1 MARDQDPAK
10 KEFDERVWHR
20 GHAGLSSFAI
30 GVIAVLIIVAGSYL
44 AYTKQLP
51 FTGPSYKI
59 HAVFDNAATL
69 RPDSPVRIAGVNVG
83 KVTSVERKGE
93 NVEAT
98 FYIDDAGRPIH
109 TDAEVDIRPRLFLE
123 GNFFLDVDPGSPSAP
138 ELENDGTVPITQTAV
153 AVQLDE
159 ILTTLQSDDRQNL
172 KALLEGFGT
181 ALNHQPTAAEDVTQ
195 DPDVQG
201 ESAATAIQQSFRY
214 GGAAGKNSAIVNE
227 AFLGTQPH
235 DLSKLIAAQRR
246 VFGELLS
253 REEQLKDLITNFNTF
268 TGALASE
275 SGNLSETVRL
285 LAPTLEEAR
294 PSLLHLNQSFPQLR
308 AFARD
313 LRPGIREL
321 PSTINAAEPWLRQ
334 ADPLLGRN
342 ELGGI
347 ASKLEASTPKL
358 AKTTHAS
365 KKLLVQTELTSNCF
379 SNVVE
384 PAGNVVI
391 DTAGGAYPFSTG
403 QSNFHEF
410 FYGAADQAGESQSYD
425 GNGSFVRF
433 QTGGGPNQVR
443 IQQRGP
449 ASPNNFLYGNNI
461 AAPGGV
467 RPGLNGG
474 KPPYRPDFPCDQNPV
489 PDINGAAPVIPPS
502 RGGLAV
508 VP

>member
-1 MARDQDPAK
+1 MARDKDPAK
-10 KEFDERVWHR
+10 KEYDERIWHR
-20 GHAGLSSFAI
+20 GHMGLSSFAI
-30 GVIAVLIIVAGSYL
+30 GVIAVVIIAVLSLL
-44 AYTKQLP
+44 AYTKQIP
-51 FTGPSYKI
+51 FTGPGYEI

-69 RPDSPVRIAGVNVG
+69 RTDSPVRIAGVNVG
-83 KVTSVERKGE
+83 KVTSVERKG
-93 NVEAT
+93 NDVEAT
-98 FYIDDAGRPIH
+98 FTVDDAGRPIH

-138 ELENDGTVPITQTAV
+138 ELDNGGTIPVTNTAV

-159 ILTTLQSDDRQNL
+159 VLTTLQSNDRQNL

-181 ALNHQPTAAEDVTQ
+181 ALNHQPTAAEDQGQ
-195 DPDVQG
+195 DSDVQG

-214 GGAAGKNSAIVNE
+214 GGAAGKNSSLVNE

-253 REEQLKDLITNFNTF
+253 RETQLKDLITNFNVF

-275 SGNLSETVRL
+275 STNLSETVRL

-294 PSLLHLNQSFPQLR
+294 PALLHTNQSFPQLR

-313 LRPGIREL
+313 LRPGIAEL
-321 PSTINAAEPWLRQ
+321 PGTINAAEPWLRQ
-334 ADPLLGRN
+334 VDPLLGHN

-347 ASKLEASTPKL
+347 ASKLEQSTPPL
-358 AKTTHAS
+358 AQTTNAS
-365 KKLLVQTELTSNCF
+365 KKLLVQSRLTSNCF

-391 DTAGGAYPFSTG
+391 DNAGGAYPFSTG
-403 QSNFHEF
+403 QSNFREF
-410 FYGAADQAGESQSYD
+410 FYGAVDQAGESQGFD
-425 GNGSFVRF
+425 GNGSYVRF
-433 QTGGGPNQVR
+433 QTGGGPTEVR
-443 IQQRGP
+443 IAHPGT
-449 ASPNNFLYGNNI
+449 AAPNNFLYGNNVV
-461 AAPGGV
+461 APLGS

-474 KPPYRPDFPCDQNPV
+474 EPPYRPDVACDQNPV
-489 PDINGAAPVIPPS
+489 PDINGAAPVISPS
-502 RGGLAV
+502 QGGLAV